1 MVIGLTGGVGCGKST
16 VIACLEQDF
25 HAKILMADEIGH
37 RAMEP
42 GTSCYDQI
50 VQLFGK
56 CCVTEDGEID
66 RNAVAAR
73 MYASDELREQL
84 NGIIHPYVKNEI
96 RKKLMEWSD
105 EPLIVVETAILFE
118 SGCDEICD
126 EVWGVLTSG
135 EIRIQRLMDSRNYS
149 VEKCQAIMKKQLSDD
164 EFERRCKRIIRNDGD
179 MQELRNQLKEL
190 LHNYGF
196 LCYNE

>member
-16 VIACLEQDF
+16 VMVCLEQDF
-25 HAKILMADEIGH
+25 HAKILMADELGH
-37 RAMEP
+37 RAMER

-56 CCVTEDGEID
+56 CCLTKDGEID

-84 NGIIHPYVKNEI
+84 NAVIHPYVKNEI
-96 RKKLMEWSD
+96 RNKLMEWSD

-118 SGCDEICD
+118 SGCEEICD
-126 EVWGVLTSG
+126 EVWGVLASR

-149 VEKCQAIMKKQLSDD
+149 IEKCQAIMNKQLSDD
-164 EFERRCKRIIRNDGD
+164 EFEKRCKRIIRNDGD
-179 MQELRNQLKEL
+179 IHKLRNQLKEL

-196 LCYNE
+196 MCYNE

>member
-25 HAKILMADEIGH
+25 HAKILMADELGH

-118 SGCDEICD
+118 SGCEEICD
-126 EVWGVLTSG
+126 EVWGVLTSV

-149 VEKCQAIMKKQLSDD
+149 IEKCQAIMKKQLSDD